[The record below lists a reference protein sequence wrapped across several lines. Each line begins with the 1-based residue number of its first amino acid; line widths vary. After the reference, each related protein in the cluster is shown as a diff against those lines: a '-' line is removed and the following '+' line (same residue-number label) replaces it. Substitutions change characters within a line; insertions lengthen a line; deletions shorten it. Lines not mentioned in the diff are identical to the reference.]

1 MKETRR
7 ERRGPLAALLLVVC
21 CLLGTAWSCARKG
34 GAFGPSGEGSAAV
47 GAVARPE
54 PTQAPGAV
62 VAGRRAV
69 PGLAL
74 FEDHTVGAPFVSG
87 NLAVF
92 PVYASVQEDVGE
104 IVTLDEA
111 LQKGTAEVRE
121 VGPEAV
127 AGEQVREVQQRAGEG
142 AVVNTLVIEN
152 RGKQP
157 ILVLAGTILKGG
169 KQDRQV
175 GRDFLVGANETE
187 PVDAFC
193 IEHNRWT
200 TVRDGLATG
209 GKFRAMKVLAVGE
222 VRGAGQYEGDQ
233 GKVWAK
239 VSAVNQ
245 ANGKESA
252 SGTLLA
258 TVDAADLVAEREAV
272 AKEILAFFRASPQPA
287 DIVGMA
293 YAVDGEVRGLRTFMS
308 HGIFRKFEET
318 LAGTAALEAITAR
331 RAAKARGESPQNGAL
346 GPAAVVAFVSDLDK
360 GESEAARDSQAFRGE
375 SKKGESGYASTVQM
389 KSAPAAAGPPAKQK
403 AVTRDYLKK
412 K

>member
-1 MKETRR
+1 MRETRR
-7 ERRGPLAALLLVVC
+7 GRRAPWAAFALVVC
-21 CLLGTAWSCARKG
+21 CLLGLAWSCVRQREVAGPPGDAPARVD
-34 GAFGPSGEGSAAV
+34 AV
-47 GAVARPE
+47 VRAE
-54 PTQAPGAV
+54 PAPGSV
-62 VAGRRAV
+62 VAGRRAI
-69 PGLAL
+69 PGLPL

-87 NLAVF
+87 NLSVF
-92 PVYASVQEDVGE
+92 PVYASVQEDPGA
-104 IVTLDEA
+104 IVTLEEA
-111 LQKGTAEVRE
+111 LERGTAEVRE

-127 AGEQVREVQQRAGEG
+127 AGEVAQMQRGDG
-142 AVVNTLVIEN
+142 AVVNTLVIQN
-152 RGKQP
+152 RGKEP

-187 PVDAFC
+187 AVDAFC

-239 VSAVNQ
+239 VSAVNE
-245 ANGKESA
+245 ANGKEAA

-258 TVDAADLVAEREAV
+258 TVDAEDLTAEREALV
-272 AKEILAFFRASPQPA
+272 KEIVAFFRAAPQPA
-287 DIVGMA
+287 DIVGLA

-308 HGIFRKFEET
+308 HGIYRKFEET
-318 LAGTAALEAITAR
+318 LAGSAALEAITAR
-331 RAAKARGESPQNGAL
+331 RAAAARGEKPKNGAL
-346 GPAAVVAFVSDLDK
+346 PPAAVVAFVAELDQ
-360 GESEAARDSQAFRGE
+360 GESEAARESDAFRGE

-389 KSAPAAAGPPAKQK
+389 KGAAPAAGQPPAKPK

>member
-47 GAVARPE
+47 DAVARPE

-69 PGLAL
+69 PGLPL

-111 LQKGTAEVRE
+111 LEKGTAEVRE

-127 AGEQVREVQQRAGEG
+127 AGEQVREVQQRTGEG

-233 GKVWAK
+233 GQGLGEGERREPGQWQGVRFWH
-239 VSAVNQ
+239 SPRH
-245 ANGKESA
+245 GRRRG
-252 SGTLLA
+252 SGRRTGGPGQGDPRVFPRLA
-258 TVDAADLVAEREAV
+258 
-272 AKEILAFFRASPQPA
+272 PA
-287 DIVGMA
+287 
-293 YAVDGEVRGLRTFMS
+293 RGHRGGWLMRW
-308 HGIFRKFEET
+308 
-318 LAGTAALEAITAR
+318 TAR
-331 RAAKARGESPQNGAL
+331 C
-346 GPAAVVAFVSDLDK
+346 VA
-360 GESEAARDSQAFRGE
+360 
-375 SKKGESGYASTVQM
+375 
-389 KSAPAAAGPPAKQK
+389 
-403 AVTRDYLKK
+403 
-412 K
+412 